1 MARVLVVDDN
11 HDACE
16 LLARILR
23 RIGHDA
29 ACQSTA
35 RGALAHLRSNPAPDL
50 IILDIMMP
58 EMTGLD
64 LLKAVR
70 ADPATAAVA
79 VVVYTA
85 LADEK
90 TCNEAV
96 RLGANG
102 YVVKGSGW
110 TDLQA
115 EVQKYVGLSPAGS
128 NVPGSAPVPED

>member
-23 RIGHDA
+23 RAGHDA
-29 ACQSTA
+29 TCQTTA
-35 RGALAHLRSNPAPDL
+35 KAALDYLQTNTPDVV
-50 IILDIMMP
+50 IVDVMMP
-58 EMTGLD
+58 VMTGLD

-70 ADPATAAVA
+70 ADPKTSAVA

-85 LADEK
+85 LSDAKTRAD
-90 TCNEAV
+90 AI
-96 RLGANG
+96 RFGASG
-102 YVVKGSGW
+102 YVVKGNGW

-115 EVQKYVGLSPAGS
+115 EIQKHIGPSPS
-128 NVPGSAPVPED
+128 ETQLAPSQPTTDP